1 MEITVNTQ
9 LIAILVSVISIGVII
24 LIAIIVAHIALVRRT
39 GKLPTRDEFNALS
52 GKVSDL
58 EVAVAT
64 AVAALNGRIDTVD
77 SRIDAMN
84 DQFDVVNARIDAV
97 IDAVKSQFDAVN
109 ARIDALPTQE
119 SLNLVN
125 ARIDAVIDAVKG
137 QFDAV
142 NARIDA
148 LPTQESLDAAI
159 RASEARIIKALI
171 NHRHPEPSGSPVF
184 TEPL

>member
-9 LIAILVSVISIGVII
+9 LIAILASVIGIGVII
-24 LIAIIVAHIALVRRT
+24 IIAIVVAHIALVRRT

-52 GKVSDL
+52 EKVSDL
-58 EVAVAT
+58 EVAVA
-64 AVAALNGRIDTVD
+64 ALNV
-77 SRIDAMN
+77 
-84 DQFDVVNARIDAV
+84 QFDVVNARIDAV
-97 IDAVKSQFDAVN
+97 NCQFVAMIDAVN
-109 ARIDALPTQE
+109 ARIDA
-119 SLNLVN
+119 VN
-125 ARIDAVIDAVKG
+125 C
-137 QFDAV
+137 QFVAMIDAV

-171 NHRHPEPSGSPVF
+171 NHRHPEPSGAPAF

>member
-1 MEITVNTQ
+1 MEITLNTQ
-9 LIAILVSVISIGVII
+9 LLATLVSVIGIGVII
-24 LIAIIVAHIALVRRT
+24 IIAIVVAHIALVRRT

-58 EVAVAT
+58 EVTVAT
-64 AVAALNGRIDTVD
+64 AVAALNGRID
-77 SRIDAMN
+77 AMN
-84 DQFDVVNARIDAV
+84 
-97 IDAVKSQFDAVN
+97 S
-109 ARIDALPTQE
+109 
-119 SLNLVN
+119 
-125 ARIDAVIDAVKG
+125 

-171 NHRHPEPSGSPVF
+171 NHRHPEPAGAPVF

>member
-1 MEITVNTQ
+1 MEITVSGQ
-9 LIAILVSVISIGVII
+9 LIAILVSVVGIGVII
-24 LIAIIVAHIALVRRT
+24 IIAIVVAHIALVRRT

-52 GKVSDL
+52 EKVSDL
-58 EVAVAT
+58 EVTVAT

-77 SRIDAMN
+77 
-84 DQFDVVNARIDAV
+84 ARIDAV
-97 IDAVKSQFDAVN
+97 NDVMNSQFDAVN
-109 ARIDALPTQE
+109 ARI
-119 SLNLVN
+119 
-125 ARIDAVIDAVKG
+125 
-137 QFDAV
+137 DAV

-171 NHRHPEPSGSPVF
+171 NHRHPEPSGAPAF

>member
-1 MEITVNTQ
+1 MEITANTQ
-9 LIAILVSVISIGVII
+9 VISIGVII
-24 LIAIIVAHIALVRRT
+24 IIAIIVAHIALVRRT

-52 GKVSDL
+52 EKVSDL
-58 EVAVAT
+58 EVTVAT
-64 AVAALNGRIDTVD
+64 AVAALNGRID
-77 SRIDAMN
+77 AMN
-84 DQFDVVNARIDAV
+84 
-97 IDAVKSQFDAVN
+97 S
-109 ARIDALPTQE
+109 
-119 SLNLVN
+119 
-125 ARIDAVIDAVKG
+125 

>member
-24 LIAIIVAHIALVRRT
+24 IIAIIVAHIALVRRT

-52 GKVSDL
+52 EKVSAL
-58 EVAVAT
+58 EVT
-64 AVAALNGRIDTVD
+64 VAA
-77 SRIDAMN
+77 MN
-84 DQFDVVNARIDAV
+84 
-97 IDAVKSQFDAVN
+97 SQFVAM
-109 ARIDALPTQE
+109 I
-119 SLNLVN
+119 
-125 ARIDAVIDAVKG
+125 
-137 QFDAV
+137 DAV

>member
-1 MEITVNTQ
+1 MEITVSGQ
-9 LIAILVSVISIGVII
+9 LIAILVSVVGIGVII
-24 LIAIIVAHIALVRRT
+24 IIAIVVAHIALVRRT

-52 GKVSDL
+52 EKVSAL

-77 SRIDAMN
+77 
-84 DQFDVVNARIDAV
+84 ARIDAV
-97 IDAVKSQFDAVN
+97 NDAMNSQFDAVN
-109 ARIDALPTQE
+109 ARIDAV
-119 SLNLVN
+119 S
-125 ARIDAVIDAVKG
+125 G
-137 QFDAV
+137 QFVAMIDAV

-171 NHRHPEPSGSPVF
+171 NHRHPEPSGAPVF